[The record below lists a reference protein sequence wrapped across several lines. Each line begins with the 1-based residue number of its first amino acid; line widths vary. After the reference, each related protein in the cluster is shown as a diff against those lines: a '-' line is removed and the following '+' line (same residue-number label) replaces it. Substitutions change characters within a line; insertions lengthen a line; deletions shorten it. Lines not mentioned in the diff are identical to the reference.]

1 MREYLNNF
9 RLEIIDAL
17 NENKMRT
24 SMNEELEQQ
33 INNYEQKL
41 EPTFLKNIYIC
52 MCVCMTVCIKNTVT
66 MFAFFSAPLIVT
78 NNNKFSIK

>member
-24 SMNEELEQQ
+24 STNEELEQ
-33 INNYEQKL
+33 
-41 EPTFLKNIYIC
+41 
-52 MCVCMTVCIKNTVT
+52 
-66 MFAFFSAPLIVT
+66 
-78 NNNKFSIK
+78 

>member
-24 SMNEELEQQ
+24 SMNEQSEQ
-33 INNYEQKL
+33 
-41 EPTFLKNIYIC
+41 
-52 MCVCMTVCIKNTVT
+52 
-66 MFAFFSAPLIVT
+66 
-78 NNNKFSIK
+78 

>member
-24 SMNEELEQQ
+24 SMNEELEQ
-33 INNYEQKL
+33 
-41 EPTFLKNIYIC
+41 
-52 MCVCMTVCIKNTVT
+52 
-66 MFAFFSAPLIVT
+66 
-78 NNNKFSIK
+78 